1 MTNKLTVF
9 LPFNGNE
16 FTLHVVEELKKSRL
30 VENIFLLSPKGLKIS
45 PPDCKTLFIDSLFSL
60 KTLKLISKNT
70 NTDLIL
76 FIIKEVLIELCPN
89 ALERF
94 ISVIRDTNA
103 GIIFSDFYETKSG
116 VRKAHPLIDYHL
128 GSLRDDFDFG
138 TMLFIQSEALSKSLG
153 NENYYYLYAGLY
165 NSRLLISENYCII
178 RIQEF
183 LYEVFENDL
192 RYSTEKHFDYVDP
205 KNREVQREMETAVTG
220 HLKRIGAYLTPEFD
234 LLDSDESDFE
244 YEASVIIPVKDRAKT
259 ISDAVESVLKQKT
272 NFPFNLI
279 VVDNHSKDGTSNILN
294 NYAVKNKDI
303 IHLLTDS
310 DYLEIGGCW
319 NEAITNKKC
328 GRYCIQL
335 DSDDIYYNDNI
346 LQEVIDLFRKE
357 KLAMIIG
364 SYKVT
369 DFYLKDQP
377 PGIVAHK
384 EWTPENGRNNALR
397 INGLGAPRAF
407 YTPLIR
413 KIKFPNVSYGEDY
426 AVCLAISR
434 NYQIGRIYDP
444 IYICRRWDGNS
455 DVSLSIEKQNL
466 YNAYK
471 DRLRANEIL
480 TRQRLNRTKNN
491 TNF

>member
-1 MTNKLTVF
+1 MNNKLTVF
-9 LPFNGNE
+9 LPYDGNE
-16 FTLHVVEELKKSRL
+16 LTLHFIEELKKSCL
-30 VENIFLLSPKGLKIS
+30 IEDIFLLVSKELKTN
-45 PPDCKTLFIDSLFSL
+45 PPDCKTLFIDSLYSSN
-60 KTLKLISKNT
+60 TLKLISKNT

-76 FIIKEVLIELCPN
+76 FFIKEVLIKLHSN

-94 ISVIRDTNA
+94 ISVIKDTNA

-116 VRKAHPLIDYHL
+116 VREAHPLIDYHL

-138 TMLFIQSEALSKSLG
+138 SIIFIQSEALLKSLG
-153 NENYYYLYAGLY
+153 NENHNYLYAGLY
-165 NSRLLISENYCII
+165 NSRLLISEYYPII

-183 LYEVFENDL
+183 LYEVFRNDL
-192 RYSTEKHFDYVDP
+192 RYSADNHFDYIDP
-205 KNREVQREMETAVTG
+205 QNRDVQIEMEKAVAE
-220 HLKRIGAYLTPEFD
+220 HLKHIGAYLTPEFEM
-234 LLDSDESDFE
+234 LDSCDNDFE
-244 YEASVIIPVKDRAKT
+244 YEASVIIPVKNRAKT

-279 VVDNHSKDGTSNILN
+279 VVDNHSNDGTSDILS
-294 NYAVKNKDI
+294 NYTIKNKNI
-303 IHLLTDS
+303 IHLLPDS

-319 NEAITNKKC
+319 NEAIINKKC

-335 DSDDIYYNDNI
+335 DSDDIYYDDNVLKEI
-346 LQEVIDLFRKE
+346 IDLFRKE
-357 KLAMIIG
+357 KLAMIVG

-369 DFYLKDQP
+369 DFDFKDQP

-384 EWTPENGRNNALR
+384 EWTTENGRNNALR

-413 KIKFPNVSYGEDY
+413 KIRFPNVSYGEDY

-434 NYQIGRIYDP
+434 NYQIGRIFDP

-455 DVSLSIEKQNL
+455 DASLSIEKQNL

-480 TRQRLNRTKNN
+480 ARQRLNCIKNI
-491 TNF
+491 TN